1 MHVVCTAQLEF
12 DNALYAFGLGE
23 AFRRRM
29 ESAGRVELRP
39 AEMAALGVSKWIHF
53 FCVCFG
59 VLLGVFI
66 LSTADAHAGM
76 LATPR
81 NASMLLT
88 GRTGL
93 SDGLSG

>member
-1 MHVVCTAQLEF
+1 
-12 DNALYAFGLGE
+12 
-23 AFRRRM
+23 
-29 ESAGRVELRP
+29 
-39 AEMAALGVSKWIHF
+39 
-53 FCVCFG
+53 
-59 VLLGVFI
+59 LGVFI